1 MNTSSA
7 RWFRAAAVLA
17 VLVLVSSFALAQ
29 AKRPL
34 THRDFDAWRDIVT
47 PTLSADGKFLVYGLF
62 PQEGDGEIVVRN
74 LLTKAEW
81 RQPAGERPE
90 PPPVNQAELG
100 PEAGQPQARNI
111 SIAFAPDGSYVAVST
126 FAKHADVAAAKK
138 ARKRPDQMPKGGMVI
153 VNLATGEAVRVD
165 RVKSFATP
173 EKSGAVLAYLRE
185 PDEAPA
191 GRGATEGRSEEGAP
205 EAGAGTAVPGAG
217 PGPGSEPAGGAPRG
231 RGDRP
236 EFGSELVLRDLSN
249 GGERTLADVLEYS
262 LSKDGALLV
271 YAVSS
276 RKSPET
282 NGVYIVETRSGGAP
296 RPLLAGKG
304 KYRRV
309 TWDEDQTQIAFL
321 SDKDDA
327 ASRSPRL
334 KLYGWQRAAA
344 APVELVSSAD
354 PGFRD
359 KCVISDRGAI
369 SFSRDGKHVFF
380 GCAPA
385 AAEEKPVDLPDDDK
399 VSVDLWHY
407 KDDYIQPMQKVR
419 AEVERTR
426 TFRCVYHFA
435 EKKMVQLADRT
446 MPELTPSDDGLW
458 GIGGDD
464 REYRRMIE
472 YDTRYVDSY
481 LVNTLTGERKLL
493 ARKHIGQVAWS
504 PSGKY
509 TLYYNGKDWITA
521 AVPDGKL
528 TTLTA
533 NLGVNFWREDNDTP
547 ELPPPYARANWT
559 RDGKWVLLYD
569 EFDVWRVAPDGSSAK
584 NITLGAGRKTHTEF
598 RWVRLNNDPRDPDSR
613 WVDGSKPLTLKAV
626 NKDSRDQGFFRT
638 TLDATDPPK
647 QLIMTAHAYGAPT
660 QAKNADVVMVT
671 EASFT
676 QFPDVKITDPAFSKL
691 ETVTNANPEKA
702 QFTWGSEELIH
713 YRNADGVLLSG
724 ILFKPENFD
733 PGKKYP
739 LLVYIYEKLSQNF
752 HDFITPRPTHRINTT
767 FFVSNGYLVLMPDI
781 VYTIGQPGQSALK
794 CVLPAIDAVVARGF
808 VDEKAIGIQG
818 HSWGGYQIAYMIT
831 QTNRFRA
838 VAAGA
843 PVSNMTSAYDG
854 IRWGPGLP
862 RQFQYEHSQSRI
874 GGTLWERPML
884 FVENSPVFWADR
896 VRTPILMLHND
907 SDDAVPWYQG
917 IEYYLALRRLG
928 KEVYMFTYNGEP
940 HGLRRRPNQK
950 DYTVRLQ
957 QFFDYYLKGA
967 PKPDWMEKGI
977 PYLDRDQEKLRLHE
991 ATGAY

>member
-282 NGVYIVETRSGGAP
+282 NGVYIVETRGGGAP

-504 PSGKY
+504 
-509 TLYYNGKDWITA
+509 
-521 AVPDGKL
+521 
-528 TTLTA
+528 
-533 NLGVNFWREDNDTP
+533 
-547 ELPPPYARANWT
+547 
-559 RDGKWVLLYD
+559 
-569 EFDVWRVAPDGSSAK
+569 
-584 NITLGAGRKTHTEF
+584 
-598 RWVRLNNDPRDPDSR
+598 
-613 WVDGSKPLTLKAV
+613 
-626 NKDSRDQGFFRT
+626 
-638 TLDATDPPK
+638 
-647 QLIMTAHAYGAPT
+647 
-660 QAKNADVVMVT
+660 
-671 EASFT
+671 
-676 QFPDVKITDPAFSKL
+676 
-691 ETVTNANPEKA
+691 
-702 QFTWGSEELIH
+702 
-713 YRNADGVLLSG
+713 
-724 ILFKPENFD
+724 
-733 PGKKYP
+733 
-739 LLVYIYEKLSQNF
+739 
-752 HDFITPRPTHRINTT
+752 
-767 FFVSNGYLVLMPDI
+767 
-781 VYTIGQPGQSALK
+781 
-794 CVLPAIDAVVARGF
+794 
-808 VDEKAIGIQG
+808 
-818 HSWGGYQIAYMIT
+818 
-831 QTNRFRA
+831 
-838 VAAGA
+838 
-843 PVSNMTSAYDG
+843 
-854 IRWGPGLP
+854 
-862 RQFQYEHSQSRI
+862 
-874 GGTLWERPML
+874 
-884 FVENSPVFWADR
+884 
-896 VRTPILMLHND
+896 
-907 SDDAVPWYQG
+907 
-917 IEYYLALRRLG
+917 
-928 KEVYMFTYNGEP
+928 
-940 HGLRRRPNQK
+940 
-950 DYTVRLQ
+950 
-957 QFFDYYLKGA
+957 
-967 PKPDWMEKGI
+967 
-977 PYLDRDQEKLRLHE
+977 
-991 ATGAY
+991 